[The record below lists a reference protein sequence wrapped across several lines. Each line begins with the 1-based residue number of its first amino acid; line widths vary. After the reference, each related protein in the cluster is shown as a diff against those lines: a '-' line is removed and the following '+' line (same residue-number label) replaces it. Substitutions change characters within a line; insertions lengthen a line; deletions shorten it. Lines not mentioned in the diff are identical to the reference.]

1 MKIRTDFITN
11 SSSSSFIVIND
22 RKGLDEL
29 ECEYGIYFVGVDGE
43 TEFGWG
49 PENIKDIHSRIN
61 FAYLQTM
68 ISSSGDDKREM
79 LEKVIK
85 KNSDVKTIY
94 YSLSDDYACDKKDPK
109 LVWGYIDHQSACP
122 NNMEMFD
129 SEQDLAAFIF
139 GSGSCIV
146 LDNDNH

>member
-1 MKIRTDFITN
+1 MKVRTDFVTN
-11 SSSSSFIVIND
+11 SSSSSFIVINGN
-22 RKGLDEL
+22 KGCDEL

-49 PENIKDIHSRIN
+49 PGTVRDIHSRIN
-61 FAYLQTM
+61 FTYLQVLRG
-68 ISSSGDDKREM
+68 GDEKLEM

-85 KNSDVKTIY
+85 ENSDVKTIY
-94 YSLSDDYACDKKDPK
+94 YSLSDDYSCNKKDPK

-122 NNMEMFD
+122 DNMEMFD
-129 SEQDLAAFIF
+129 SEQELKDFIF
-139 GSGSCIV
+139 GSSSCIV

>member
-1 MKIRTDFITN
+1 MKVRTDFVTN
-11 SSSSSFIVIND
+11 SSSSSFIVINGN
-22 RKGLDEL
+22 KGCDEL

-49 PENIKDIHSRIN
+49 PGTVRDIHSRIN
-61 FAYLQTM
+61 FAYLQVLR
-68 ISSSGDDKREM
+68 SGDEKLEM

-85 KNSDVKTIY
+85 ENSDVNTIY
-94 YSLSDDYACDKKDPK
+94 YNLSDDYSCDKKDPK

-122 NNMEMFD
+122 DNMEMFD
-129 SEQDLAAFIF
+129 SEQELKDFIF
-139 GSGSCIV
+139 GSRSCIV